1 MDKLKEI
8 AKGKAKSMFT
18 TSNPNELIMEFRDD
32 ASAFDGKKMA
42 SLAGKGSVNNQF
54 NAFIMNYL
62 GDNGVEHHLI
72 NLIDNTHS
80 LVHSLDMFPIEC
92 VIRNRAT
99 GGAALSNKDFKDK
112 NLIIFFYPKDNTPGC
127 TLEGQDFRDN
137 YKEFSKLNAE
147 ILGVSRDS
155 LKSHEN
161 FKEKQDFPF
170 QLLSDP
176 DEKMCIS
183 FDVMREKSMYGKK
196 YIGVDRSTFLI
207 NTKGIIVKEWR
218 SVKVKGHVNEV
229 LEALRGL

>member
-1 MDKLKEI
+1 MSLE
-8 AKGKAKSMFT
+8 
-18 TSNPNELIMEFRDD
+18 
-32 ASAFDGKKMA
+32 GKKCP
-42 SLAGKGSVNNQF
+42 QF
-54 NAFIMNYL
+54 L
-62 GDNGVEHHLI
+62 GD
-72 NLIDNTHS
+72 
-80 LVHSLDMFPIEC
+80 
-92 VIRNRAT
+92 AT
-99 GGAALSNKDFKDK
+99 GGAALSNKDFVDK

>member
-1 MDKLKEI
+1 MSLE
-8 AKGKAKSMFT
+8 
-18 TSNPNELIMEFRDD
+18 
-32 ASAFDGKKMA
+32 GKKCP
-42 SLAGKGSVNNQF
+42 QF
-54 NAFIMNYL
+54 L
-62 GDNGVEHHLI
+62 GD
-72 NLIDNTHS
+72 
-80 LVHSLDMFPIEC
+80 
-92 VIRNRAT
+92 AT
-99 GGAALSNKDFKDK
+99 GGAALSNKDFVDK

-137 YKEFSKLNAE
+137 HKEFSKLNTE

-176 DEKMCIS
+176 DEKMCKS

-207 NTKGIIVKEWR
+207 NAKGIIVKEWR
-218 SVKVKGHVNEV
+218 SVKVKGHVDEV